1 MEIEGNVM
9 AAGRCSTV
17 GFEDGGRGYKPR
29 DARIAALRAGK
40 TQENEFSHR
49 AFVGMRLW
57 LQTSETIW
65 TFWPLEL

>member
-9 AAGRCSTV
+9 AAGRCSTI

-40 TQENEFSHR
+40 NKKMNSPIE
-49 AFVGMRLW
+49 
-57 LQTSETIW
+57 
-65 TFWPLEL
+65 PL